1 MIGSQSRNGWPED
14 ACTSCQEPEA
24 PQSLFLDSRML
35 QRPVLTRTSCC
46 SGRFSGRGGT
56 LQVLLLLLTESRVL
70 SVGLVRAGL
79 TTANTINTTQYSC
92 LHHQRRLEPP
102 KFLISYLLAP
112 LSNASVHSVT
122 AASSSFLDPL
132 TFSAR

>member
-1 MIGSQSRNGWPED
+1 MIGSQTRNGWLED

-35 QRPVLTRTSCC
+35 QRPVLTRKSWC

-56 LQVLLLLLTESRVL
+56 LQVLLLLLTES

-79 TTANTINTTQYSC
+79 TTANDINTTQYSC
-92 LHHQRRLEPP
+92 LHHQRHLEPP
-102 KFLISYLLAP
+102 EFLNLLPACAPEQRIRPFCHCCIKLIS
-112 LSNASVHSVT
+112 
-122 AASSSFLDPL
+122 
-132 TFSAR
+132 